1 MQGSPSPKSSTKNK
15 EGLSLTQSK
24 RGPKTAAFP
33 KKDEEKVI
41 LKSEEPKIL
50 KIVKKEKEREKT
62 SEKNEREETPERE
75 RGRDRERHRKREREE
90 ERTSDRTKERE
101 KSLEAVELVD
111 LGGPSSGDRPD
122 LRTRDEGEP
131 RERGSA
137 SDRHSA
143 PRDQVEGDR
152 SPSRG
157 SRGSA
162 SDRWDGRRPSSP
174 GPSMWGYD
182 SQDQGRSPFN
192 STFVPGNFEILSNK
206 LPLIDLWLFH

>member
-1 MQGSPSPKSSTKNK
+1 M
-15 EGLSLTQSK
+15 TQSK

-101 KSLEAVELVD
+101 SLEAVELVD